1 MSYPLEKIVGIG
13 PVYKEK
19 LGEAGITFTKEL
31 LEASATPKSRREL
44 CEKTGI
50 SESLILQW
58 ANHCDLMRIP
68 SIGPEEA
75 DVLEEIG
82 VDTIPEL
89 AQRNPENL
97 FEAYQKYV
105 KKFEGKWMPDQETV
119 DKWVLY
125 AENRI
130 LFPRILEY

>member
-1 MSYPLEKIVGIG
+1 MTGASGCSPWGGSTRSKSAL
-13 PVYKEK
+13 P
-19 LGEAGITFTKEL
+19 GITFTKEL
-31 LEASATPKSRREL
+31 LEASATPESRREL

-50 SESLILQW
+50 SVSLILEW

-89 AQRNPENL
+89 AQRNSENL
-97 FEAYQKYV
+97 FEAYQEYV
-105 KKFEGKWMPDQETV
+105 KKFEGKWVPDQETV
-119 DKWVLY
+119 NKWVLY